1 MSQINPHPLE
11 SKMTQEQI
19 DTLMKMET
27 PTEMSAYMHE
37 LELSSGLRVRDELNA
52 SRLHEVVQ
60 EEQAAPKYS
69 IKIGDETFTADTTEE
84 LAAKSEAALVARV
97 QKTQADAAAA
107 DSARTKD
114 GRFAKQ
120 PSVTDGADQIASDV
134 VIRALEAQGI
144 DPDALRDASE
154 NKKYERSWASA
165 TNEFLKST
173 PDYPGGE
180 ELQQRMAARL
190 LDLGLT
196 DQPSAESL
204 RAAYDSISA
213 EAEQYLA
220 LQKATTSEEIQQII
234 GKTQRDNDAR
244 RYHR

>member
-11 SKMTQEQI
+11 GKLSQEQI
-19 DTLMKMET
+19 DYVMTHSGAEV
-27 PTEMSAYMHE
+27 SAAMHE
-37 LELSSGLRVRDELNA
+37 WELEAGLRVRDELN
-52 SRLHEVVQ
+52 SSLLHEVVQ

-84 LAAKSEAALVARV
+84 LSAKSEAAIVARV
-97 QKTQADAAAA
+97 QKTQADAAAAA

-134 VIRALEAQGI
+134 VMKALQAQGI

-180 ELQQRMAARL
+180 ELQQRMASRL
-190 LDLGLT
+190 FDLGLT
-196 DQPSAESL
+196 DKPSAESL

-234 GKTQRDNDAR
+234 GKTQRDNEAR
-244 RYHR
+244 KYHR